1 MLWFA
6 AQSSLQLTA
15 HSSQPSPSQELPL
28 AEKNRLKVSPSPGA
42 ACTKRPADGVDK
54 GDSVA
59 SAAQPNFSLPQTCP
73 SHSLSGAALG
83 SPR

>member
-42 ACTKRPADGVDK
+42 ACTK
-54 GDSVA
+54 
-59 SAAQPNFSLPQTCP
+59 
-73 SHSLSGAALG
+73 
-83 SPR
+83 